1 MKDHKTISTEWHEL
15 KHAAEYMEVKEW
27 QVLRAIQESGTNDRN
42 KVYAWVL
49 SFRPDE
55 NYETPTTQ
63 TKEADNRNDTD
74 SSVKSE

>member
-1 MKDHKTISTEWHEL
+1 MKDSKTISTEWHEL

-42 KVYAWVL
+42 KVYAWIL
-49 SFRPDE
+49 SYRPDE
-55 NYETPTTQ
+55 DETPTTK
-63 TKEADNRNDTD
+63 TKEADNGNDSD